1 MIDVNVSITHNGK
14 TYGGQIATISDT
26 SFGSPD
32 HGVISA
38 YLHTKWNGGGIGV
51 GGYCLDEPV
60 KDDDGK
66 FIKRVGTAYGLDH
79 LMRIMETVGVEKW
92 EDLPGKHVI
101 VLFEGKS
108 IFGKTAAG
116 IAGITNEKVLIFKD
130 HAEQWR
136 EDAAS

>member
-1 MIDVNVSITHNGK
+1 MIDLNLTIAHEGK
-14 TYGGQIATISDT
+14 TYGGQIATISGT
-26 SFGSPD
+26 SLGSPD
-32 HGVISA
+32 HGIISA

-51 GGYCLDEPV
+51 GGFCLDEPL
-60 KDDDGK
+60 KDDAGK

-79 LMRIMETVGVEKW
+79 LMRIMETVGVETW

-116 IAGITNEKVLIFKD
+116 IAGIANEKVLIFKD
-130 HAEQWR
+130 HANAFTKENQ
-136 EDAAS
+136 